1 MIKEFSLPDLG
12 SGLQEGQIVKWLVEV
27 GQSVT
32 TAEDLCEVE
41 TEKAVIEIPVPFT
54 GVVAELTAPVGE
66 PVAVGSVIA
75 KFDIEGDDKST
86 STATKD
92 ASQSEATSPVK
103 SETISA
109 PNTQAAKTQKT
120 DGTRVRCAT
129 PVRKLARE
137 NGVDVQSIKGT
148 GRLGRVTRADVM
160 AVINGKSAAPTGS
173 KAKPTTAAKPSI
185 PGTFEKFS
193 MIRRT
198 ISDNMSK
205 SWQEIPHVFTRI
217 EVDAT
222 EVLKIRK
229 TLAQSLGTKVP
240 LEAILISAVLPALK
254 KYPYFNASLFD
265 GGIQLHKSCNIGI
278 AVDTPSGLVIPV
290 IKDAQDMSLSKLV
303 DTLMDLLPRAV
314 NRKATP
320 EELTGATFTVNNIGA
335 AGRLMGTSIIP
346 LGTTG
351 ILSVGRASEKPIAK
365 NGMIGIAPIM
375 EVTLSFDHRAIDGGL
390 SQKFMADIEDYL
402 ETPGDYLR

>member
-1 MIKEFSLPDLG
+1 MAKEFSLPDLG

-32 TAEDLCEVE
+32 TADDLCEVE

-54 GVVAELTAPVGE
+54 GIVAELTAPVGE

-75 KFDIEGDDKST
+75 KFDAEGDDNKLSPAKSVEPK
-86 STATKD
+86 A
-92 ASQSEATSPVK
+92 EAKPV
-103 SETISA
+103 
-109 PNTQAAKTQKT
+109 AKPAVSSVARS
-120 DGTRVRCAT
+120 GGERVRCAT

-137 NGVDVQSIKGT
+137 NGVDIEIIEGT
-148 GRLGRVTRADVM
+148 GRLGRVTRSDVM
-160 AVINGKSAAPTGS
+160 AVIKGAKKGAATSTGKASSPAQ
-173 KAKPTTAAKPSI
+173 KASI

-198 ISDNMSK
+198 ISDNMSL
-205 SWQEIPHVFTRI
+205 T
-217 EVDAT
+217 
-222 EVLKIRK
+222 
-229 TLAQSLGTKVP
+229 
-240 LEAILISAVLPALK
+240 
-254 KYPYFNASLFD
+254 
-265 GGIQLHKSCNIGI
+265 
-278 AVDTPSGLVIPV
+278 
-290 IKDAQDMSLSKLV
+290 KLV

-320 EELTGATFTVNNIGA
+320 KELTGATFTVNNIGA

-390 SQKFMADIEDYL
+390 SQKFMADIADFL
-402 ETPGDYLR
+402 ETPGEYLR

>member
-1 MIKEFSLPDLG
+1 MAKEFCLPDLG

-32 TAEDLCEVE
+32 TSDDLCEVE

-54 GVVAELTAPVGE
+54 GTVAELTAPVGE
-66 PVAVGSVIA
+66 LVAVGSIIA
-75 KFDIEGDDKST
+75 KFDVEGDVAEEKSKP
-86 STATKD
+86 SGPEKKRPEAQTKVQ
-92 ASQSEATSPVK
+92 APTPQA
-103 SETISA
+103 ETHSA
-109 PNTQAAKTQKT
+109 
-120 DGTRVRCAT
+120 RVRCAT

-137 NGVDVQSIKGT
+137 NGVDVQTIKGT

-160 AVINGKSAAPTGS
+160 AVITGS
-173 KAKPTTAAKPSI
+173 KPTRPKSTSAVAPASI

-205 SWQEIPHVFTRI
+205 SWQEIQHVFTRI

-229 TLAQSLGTKVP
+229 TLAQSLGTKIP

-254 KYPYFNASLFD
+254 KYPYFNASLVD

-290 IKDAQDMSLSKLV
+290 VKDAQDMSLSKLV

-390 SQKFMADIEDYL
+390 SQKFMADIADYL
-402 ETPGDYLR
+402 ETPGEYLH

>member
-1 MIKEFSLPDLG
+1 MSKEFKLPDLG

-75 KFDIEGDDKST
+75 KFDVEGETGKSVAPKTDKT
-86 STATKD
+86 GPK
-92 ASQSEATSPVK
+92 K
-103 SETISA
+103 SSA
-109 PNTQAAKTQKT
+109 PNPQKSSASVS
-120 DGTRVRCAT
+120 DGHRVRCAT
-129 PVRKLARE
+129 PVRKLARD
-137 NGVDVQSIKGT
+137 NGIDVQQIKGT

-160 AVINGKSAAPTGS
+160 AAISGNPSQSSTSQKPISAPAPT
-173 KAKPTTAAKPSI
+173 SI

-217 EVDAT
+217 EVDAN

-229 TLAQSLGTKVP
+229 TLAQSLGMKIP

-254 KYPYFNASLFD
+254 RYPYLNASLAED
-265 GGIQLHKSCNIGI
+265 GIQLHKACNIGI

-290 IKDAQDMSLSKLV
+290 IKNAQDMSFSKLV
-303 DTLMDLLPRAV
+303 ETLMDLLPRAV

-320 EELTGATFTVNNIGA
+320 EELSGATFTVNNIGA

-351 ILSVGRASEKPIAK
+351 ILSVGRAVEKPIAK
-365 NGMIGIAPIM
+365 NGLIGIAPIM

-390 SQKFMADIEDYL
+390 SQKFMADIADYL
-402 ETPGDYLR
+402 EDPGKYLIA

>member
-1 MIKEFSLPDLG
+1 MVKEFSLPDLG

-32 TAEDLCEVE
+32 TSDDLCEVE

-75 KFDIEGDDKST
+75 KFDVEGDDSNAST
-86 STATKD
+86 IAKTA
-92 ASQSEATSPVK
+92 PK
-103 SETISA
+103 SETKPA
-109 PNTQAAKTQKT
+109 PKPQTLASAKT
-120 DGTRVRCAT
+120 GGERVRCAT

-137 NGVDVQSIKGT
+137 NGVDVQSINGT

-160 AVINGKSAAPTGS
+160 AVINGTSAGSNATKSKT
-173 KAKPTTAAKPSI
+173 TTAPANASI

-240 LEAILISAVLPALK
+240 LEAILISVVLPALK
-254 KYPYFNASLFD
+254 KYPYFNASLVD

-290 IKDAQDMSLSKLV
+290 IKDAQDMSLAKLV

-320 EELTGATFTVNNIGA
+320 AELSGATFTVNNIGA

-351 ILSVGRASEKPIAK
+351 ILSVGRAVEKPIAK

-390 SQKFMADIEDYL
+390 SQKFMADIADYL
-402 ETPGDYLR
+402 EAPGDFQR

>member
-1 MIKEFSLPDLG
+1 MAKDFTLPDLG
-12 SGLQEGQIVKWLVEV
+12 SGLQEGQIVKWLVQV
-27 GQSVT
+27 GQSFT
-32 TAEDLCEVE
+32 TADDLCEVE

-75 KFDIEGDDKST
+75 KFETEGADSPSIPAAQVTPKTEET
-86 STATKD
+86 SGTAPK
-92 ASQSEATSPVK
+92 AASPVK
-103 SETISA
+103 TESA
-109 PNTQAAKTQKT
+109 
-120 DGTRVRCAT
+120 RVRCAP
-129 PVRKLARE
+129 PVRKLARD
-137 NGVDVQSIKGT
+137 NGVDVETIVGT

-160 AVINGKSAAPTGS
+160 AVMEGDQTPEKAAQAEGS
-173 KAKPTTAAKPSI
+173 GAVAPSSMPCI
-185 PGTFEKFS
+185 FEKFS

-198 ISDNMSK
+198 IAENMSK

-229 TLAQSLGTKVP
+229 TLTQSLGMKVP

-254 KYPYFNASLFD
+254 KYPYFNASLVD
-265 GGIQLHKSCNIGI
+265 GGIQLHKPCNIGI

-290 IKDAQDMSLSKLV
+290 IKNAQDMSLGKLV
-303 DTLMDLLPRAV
+303 ETLMDLLPRAID
-314 NRKATP
+314 RKATP
-320 EELTGATFTVNNIGA
+320 EELSGATFTVNNIGA
-335 AGRLMGTSIIP
+335 GGRLMGTSIIP

-351 ILSVGRASEKPIAK
+351 ILSVGLASEKPIAK
-365 NGMIGIAPIM
+365 NGLIGVAPMM

-390 SQKFMADIEDYL
+390 SQQFMGDIADYL
-402 ETPGDYLR
+402 EAPSAFLSV

>member
-1 MIKEFSLPDLG
+1 MAKEFSLPDLG

-32 TAEDLCEVE
+32 TADDLCEVE

-54 GVVAELTAPVGE
+54 GIVAELTAPVGE

-75 KFDIEGDDKST
+75 KFDAEGDDNKLSPAKSVEPK
-86 STATKD
+86 A
-92 ASQSEATSPVK
+92 EAKPV
-103 SETISA
+103 
-109 PNTQAAKTQKT
+109 AKPAVSSVARS
-120 DGTRVRCAT
+120 GGERVRCAT

-137 NGVDVQSIKGT
+137 NGVDIEIIEGT
-148 GRLGRVTRADVM
+148 GRLGRVTRSDVM
-160 AVINGKSAAPTGS
+160 AVIKGAKKGAATSTGKASSPAQ
-173 KAKPTTAAKPSI
+173 KASI

-254 KYPYFNASLFD
+254 KYPYFNASLVD

-290 IKDAQDMSLSKLV
+290 IKDAQDMSLTKLV

-320 EELTGATFTVNNIGA
+320 KELTGATFTVNNIGA

-390 SQKFMADIEDYL
+390 SQKFMADIADFL
-402 ETPGDYLR
+402 ETPGEYLR

>member
-1 MIKEFSLPDLG
+1 MAKEFTLPDLG

-75 KFDIEGDDKST
+75 KFQVEGESSESVAPETDKSPPEKT
-86 STATKD
+86 SVPNPQR
-92 ASQSEATSPVK
+92 S
-103 SETISA
+103 SA
-109 PNTQAAKTQKT
+109 PAS
-120 DGTRVRCAT
+120 DGDRVRCAT
-129 PVRKLARE
+129 PVRKLASQ
-137 NGVDVQSIKGT
+137 NGIDVQEIKGT
-148 GRLGRVTRADVM
+148 GRLGRVTRADVL
-160 AVINGKSAAPTGS
+160 AAINGKPSQSATSQNPISAPAPT
-173 KAKPTTAAKPSI
+173 SI

-229 TLAQSLGTKVP
+229 TLAQSLGMKIP

-254 KYPYFNASLFD
+254 RYPYFNASLAE
-265 GGIQLHKSCNIGI
+265 GGIQLHKACNIGI

-290 IKDAQDMSLSKLV
+290 IKNAQDMSFSKLV
-303 DTLMDLLPRAV
+303 ETLMDLLPRAV

-320 EELTGATFTVNNIGA
+320 EELSGATFTVNNIGA

-351 ILSVGRASEKPIAK
+351 ILSVGRAVEKPIARD
-365 NGMIGIAPIM
+365 GLLGIAPIM

-390 SQKFMADIEDYL
+390 SQKFMADIADYL
-402 ETPGDYLR
+402 ESPPEFLRV